1 MRKKPTGHMSDGPH
15 GRPKV
20 NSGDGDRLE
29 STEAWNDNPNADVG
43 GDPIV
48 EPMRSKLETVA
59 VDPGLHIVSTPIG
72 NLADIT
78 LRALAV
84 LSRAHVI
91 ACEDTRVTGKL
102 KSTFGLTA
110 PLFPYHEHN
119 AAKAT
124 PRLIERLEQGQIVAL
139 VSDAGTPL
147 VSDPGYRLVGAA
159 IEAGVPVIAVPG
171 PSAVLAAL
179 VASGLP
185 TDRFLFVGFLPSRTN
200 ARRKDLA
207 AVSEIQASLVF
218 YESPNRLAAS
228 LKDMA
233 QIFGARPAMIA
244 REITKRFEEINRG
257 PVTDLAESYDSGA
270 TPKGEIVIVVGP
282 PGDPP
287 DTAPEEI
294 DRLLTDALR
303 QHGVRDA
310 AAQVAAAT
318 GQPRRAL
325 YQRALS
331 LSTADRGDTADDAAA
346 DGDGDPD

>member
-48 EPMRSKLETVA
+48 APMRSKLETVA

-124 PRLIERLEQGQIVAL
+124 PRLIERLEKGQIVAL

-159 IEAGVPVIAVPG
+159 IEAGGSTLRDHRTTDGGLGYFQFSFAVYGCAGEPCPG
-171 PSAVLAAL
+171 CNC
-179 VASGLP
+179 
-185 TDRFLFVGFLPSRTN
+185 DISRTQGIQ
-200 ARRKDLA
+200 RLEQGGRSTYYCPRK
-207 AVSEIQASLVF
+207 
-218 YESPNRLAAS
+218 
-228 LKDMA
+228 
-233 QIFGARPAMIA
+233 
-244 REITKRFEEINRG
+244 
-257 PVTDLAESYDSGA
+257 
-270 TPKGEIVIVVGP
+270 
-282 PGDPP
+282 
-287 DTAPEEI
+287 
-294 DRLLTDALR
+294 
-303 QHGVRDA
+303 
-310 AAQVAAAT
+310 
-318 GQPRRAL
+318 
-325 YQRALS
+325 QR
-331 LSTADRGDTADDAAA
+331 
-346 DGDGDPD
+346 